1 MNILI
6 AGCGYV
12 GMGIG
17 SLLLD
22 LNKVTFLDKDEAKTK
37 LIKEL
42 RSPIDEIAINERIQ
56 KYSKNI
62 NTTNTIPRDLD
73 GYDFIF
79 VCLPTNYDI
88 HKNWFDTSIINDF
101 VKQVRLLSN
110 VPIVIK
116 STIPIGYTKQLDVQ
130 FGNIIFSPEFLRE
143 GRSLEDNLHPSR
155 LIISSEH
162 MLHGKALKNL
172 LSKSIQSKEFK
183 YFFTKSSEAESI
195 KLIAN
200 TYLATRISFFNEID
214 SYCLDNNLDSKEI
227 IDGVCSDPRI
237 GNLYNNPSFGYGGY
251 CLPKDTKQLSA
262 NFENISHP
270 VIQGSIQSNSHRTNF
285 LSDYII
291 NKGYQNIGFY
301 NISMKAGSDNFRESA
316 SLKLIEILFKKGC
329 KIFIF
334 DNQFKDIKIDK
345 IEVTICQNI
354 EELNNNVDIIMA
366 NRMSSELDKLKDKVF
381 TRDIYGID

>member
-183 YFFTKSSEAESI
+183 YFFV
-195 KLIAN
+195 
-200 TYLATRISFFNEID
+200 
-214 SYCLDNNLDSKEI
+214 SKI
-227 IDGVCSDPRI
+227 V
-237 GNLYNNPSFGYGGY
+237 
-251 CLPKDTKQLSA
+251 
-262 NFENISHP
+262 
-270 VIQGSIQSNSHRTNF
+270 
-285 LSDYII
+285 
-291 NKGYQNIGFY
+291 
-301 NISMKAGSDNFRESA
+301 
-316 SLKLIEILFKKGC
+316 
-329 KIFIF
+329 
-334 DNQFKDIKIDK
+334 
-345 IEVTICQNI
+345 
-354 EELNNNVDIIMA
+354 
-366 NRMSSELDKLKDKVF
+366 
-381 TRDIYGID
+381 